1 MHILVVEDEVALCDT
16 IVRSLKRLAYSVDV
30 IKTPNSTECIR
41 CGKCITA
48 CPTDALSFHY
58 GFGMPEKNLCNTVKE
73 NNKTNIKT
81 NIKTNNKKDITTE
94 K

>member
-1 MHILVVEDEVALCDT
+1 MD
-16 IVRSLKRLAYSVDV
+16 VDV

-73 NNKTNIKT
+73 KNKTD
-81 NIKTNNKKDITTE
+81 IKTNNKKDITTE
-94 K
+94 E